1 MKHTELYFA
10 IQNYIFF
17 GMLILLAIGIAM
29 FLIGTVVYKI
39 KSGFDKYIQK
49 KIDEE
54 CEEEDDEKMHRELNP
69 IKDYPPYLDRPKGVS
84 NNENNISP

>member
-39 KSGFDKYIQK
+39 KSGFDKYMQK

-54 CEEEDDEKMHRELNP
+54 YEE
-69 IKDYPPYLDRPKGVS
+69 
-84 NNENNISP
+84 

>member
-39 KSGFDKYIQK
+39 KSGFDKYMQK

-54 CEEEDDEKMHRELNP
+54 YEDEDDEKIHR
-69 IKDYPPYLDRPKGVS
+69 
-84 NNENNISP
+84 